1 MITFTGVLK
10 MLDLVHVPSA
20 PKSPKNKKQKYN
32 GGPRS
37 ADQESLSRQNISIP
51 EQKMR
56 VGLPPGVSTS
66 NNGRSHRNTTVNHA
80 NHTNNTNHN
89 THSNAEYNAT
99 YNNHRAPPPDPRKD
113 LESRIL
119 HLWKR
124 VWLGLYQ
131 VENAQGPYHYE
142 RIEALYLGAGLT
154 KTYRMGEL
162 KVLNRHF
169 SEYSRNTGIAGL
181 KLYENLSIKTLRAII
196 EVLEAYEREIPNL
209 ERIYTILRS
218 AQLELYQEDGFGG
231 YTGQIYQ
238 TQRRYLSVAEPLEK
252 RLLHYDARMDVLA
265 WDIYDEAM
273 ELHAFRPGM
282 RKGLYIYQKVFLA
295 TQFGTVHT
303 IKVMLGDYDG
313 DVQTGQ
319 LLHYAAGR
327 KIDVVDVLELLL
339 DRGAPINQTM
349 YENHDWSGRFHFWM
363 PLGTALHEAG
373 SWDNVK
379 AARYLLSRGIDASI
393 KS

>member
-1 MITFTGVLK
+1 MTSTGDPNILFSNEG
-10 MLDLVHVPSA
+10 H
-20 PKSPKNKKQKYN
+20 
-32 GGPRS
+32 RS

-56 VGLPPGVSTS
+56 VGLPPGVSTG
-66 NNGRSHRNTTVNHA
+66 NNSSSHRNTTVTHSNHA

-99 YNNHRAPPPDPRKD
+99 YNNRRAPPPDPRKD

-119 HLWKR
+119 QLWKR

-154 KTYRMGEL
+154 KTYRVGEL
-162 KVLNRHF
+162 KVLNKHF

-196 EVLEAYEREIPNL
+196 DVLEAYEREIPNL

-252 RLLHYDARMDVLA
+252 RLWHYDARMDVLA
-265 WDIYDEAM
+265 MDTYDEAM
-273 ELHAFRPGM
+273 ELHAFSLGL
-282 RKGLYIYQKVFLA
+282 RKGLYVYRKAFP
-295 TQFGTVHT
+295 
-303 IKVMLGDYDG
+303 
-313 DVQTGQ
+313 
-319 LLHYAAGR
+319 GR
-327 KIDVVDVLELLL
+327 
-339 DRGAPINQTM
+339 
-349 YENHDWSGRFHFWM
+349 
-363 PLGTALHEAG
+363 
-373 SWDNVK
+373 
-379 AARYLLSRGIDASI
+379 
-393 KS
+393 